1 MKIDSIKQIMSSS
14 WTKSSFTDGKQIATA
29 KKHNPM
35 DWTVKAMFDDML
47 AREKQ
52 TIKTKRLGAY
62 ERKPNYGI

>member
-1 MKIDSIKQIMSSS
+1 MINPVKQIDRSS

-29 KKHNPM
+29 KKHSPM

-47 AREKQ
+47 AKEKQ

>member
-1 MKIDSIKQIMSSS
+1 MKIEPLNASDRSS
-14 WTKSSFTDGKQIATA
+14 WSRSSFTDGKQIKTA
-29 KKHNPM
+29 KSPM

-62 ERKPNYGI
+62 ERKPNYGV